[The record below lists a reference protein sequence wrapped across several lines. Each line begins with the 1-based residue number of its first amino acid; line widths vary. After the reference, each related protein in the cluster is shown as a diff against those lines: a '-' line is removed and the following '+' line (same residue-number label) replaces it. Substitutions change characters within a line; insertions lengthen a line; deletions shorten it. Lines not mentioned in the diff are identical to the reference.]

1 MASPTADDMPSLFE
15 TLVAQLR
22 GDLLLRD
29 DAATKDKFDHQH
41 NRCWNKDLSIRAYP
55 IAFVMVS
62 GVKDV
67 VTTVKF
73 CAQHG
78 IAVTVRGK
86 GAHSPWGMAQ
96 VSKRK

>member
-1 MASPTADDMPSLFE
+1 
-15 TLVAQLR
+15 
-22 GDLLLRD
+22 
-29 DAATKDKFDHQH
+29 
-41 NRCWNKDLSIRAYP
+41 
-55 IAFVMVS
+55 MVS

-67 VTTVKF
+67 VTAVKF

-86 GAHSPWGMAQ
+86 GPHSPWGMAQ

>member
-1 MASPTADDMPSLFE
+1 MASPTAADDMPSLLE
-15 TLVAQLR
+15 TLAPQLR
-22 GDLLLRD
+22 GDLLLRG
-29 DAATKDKFDHQH
+29 DAATKDKFDHQ
-41 NRCWNKDLSIRAYP
+41 RKRSWNKDLSTRAEP
-55 IAFVMVS
+55 IAFAMVS

-96 VSKRK
+96 VSK